1 MCGIAGWLDKN
12 IDLSEKQVIIDKM
25 TDSLKSRGPD
35 DKGVY
40 ITHKKNVCLMHRRLA
55 VIDPLNGQQP
65 MTVRFEGYY
74 YTIAYNGELY
84 NAPELKSELEL
95 LGCKFKTSCD
105 TEVLLNS
112 YIYFGD
118 DCILK
123 LNGIFAFAIWDERR
137 QMLFAARDRVGVKP
151 FFYYQYSDGLLFAS
165 EIKSLLQ
172 NPIVKP
178 VVDEEG
184 LCDIFFLGPART
196 PGFGIFKNVREL
208 LPGECMT
215 YSGGTLRRK
224 MYFTIKAKPHTENR
238 EQTIS
243 KCRELLQDSISRQLV
258 SDVPL
263 CCFLSGGLDSSII
276 SYTAANK
283 FKEEN
288 KGKLNTYSVDYKDNG
303 KYFKKSLFQPNSD
316 SDYISL
322 MSDYIGSS
330 HHNVVLSNKDLY
342 NALYDSVLSR
352 DLMPMAD
359 VDSSLLLFCREVK
372 RNFTVAL
379 SGECADELF
388 GGYPWYHNKD
398 ILFEQ
403 CFPWSR
409 SSDIRRSIL
418 KNGVLSRGEEYSN
431 QRYCDTIKNADK
443 LKDDSPL
450 EARMREMFMLNYYW
464 FMQCLL
470 ERKDR
475 ASMYSG
481 LEVRVPFCDYR
492 IVEYAYNMPWE
503 LKALDGREKGILRAA
518 FDGLL
523 PDGIVWRKK
532 SPYPKTHNPIYM
544 KLVSD
549 GARRVLADKGS
560 PVAALLDKNGIEEI
574 IEHPD
579 NISSPWYGQLMRAPQ
594 ILAYIIELDFW
605 ARKYNVNFEI

>member
-12 IDLSEKQVIIDKM
+12 EDLSEKQVIIDKM
-25 TDSLKSRGPD
+25 TDCLKSRGPD
-35 DKGVY
+35 DRGVY
-40 ITHKKNVCLMHRRLA
+40 ISPEKNVCLMHRRLA

-65 MTVRFEGYY
+65 MTRRFEGCGC
-74 YTIAYNGELY
+74 TIAYNGELY
-84 NAPELKSELEL
+84 NAPELKRELEL
-95 LGCKFKTSCD
+95 LGCEFETCCD
-105 TEVLLNS
+105 TEVLLYS
-112 YIYFGD
+112 YIYFGE
-118 DCILK
+118 DCVLK

-137 QMLFAARDRVGVKP
+137 QKLFAARDRVGVKP
-151 FFYYQYSDGLLFAS
+151 FFYYEYSGGLLFAS

-172 NPIVKP
+172 NPRLKP

-184 LCDIFFLGPART
+184 LYDIFFLGPART
-196 PGFGIFKNVREL
+196 PGFGIFKNVCEL

-215 YSGGTLRRK
+215 YSGGTLKKK
-224 MYFTIKAKPHTENR
+224 MYFTIKARPHTDNR
-238 EQTIS
+238 EQTINT
-243 KCRELLQDSISRQLV
+243 CRELLKDSISRQLV

-276 SYTAANK
+276 CYTAANK
-283 FKEEN
+283 YKKEN
-288 KGKLNTYSVDYKDNG
+288 KGRLNTYSVDYKDNV

-316 SDYISL
+316 SDYIGL

-330 HHNVVLSNKDLY
+330 HHNVVLSNEDLY

-372 RNFTVAL
+372 KDFTVAL

-388 GGYPWYHNKD
+388 GGYPWYHNRD

-418 KNGVLSRGEEYSN
+418 KKGVLPKGEEYSN
-431 QRYCDTIKNADK
+431 QRYSDTIKSADK

-450 EARMREMFMLNYYW
+450 EARMREMFILNYYW

-503 LKALDGREKGILRAA
+503 LKALDGREKGILRTA
-518 FDGLL
+518 FDGLM
-523 PDGIVWRKK
+523 PDEIVWRKK

-549 GARRVLADKGS
+549 GVREVLSKKDS

-574 IEHPD
+574 IERPD

-605 ARKYNVNFEI
+605 ARKYNIEFEI